1 MNYSGQRNQIEH
13 QEVSALPQHPEVQC
27 NFW

>member
-1 MNYSGQRNQIEH
+1 MNYSGQRNQIEY
-13 QEVSALPQHPEVQC
+13 QEVAALPQHPEVQC